1 MLITSASSGDTG
13 VAVSLVL
20 HGTPPF
26 HVYYQIQRD
35 KEPARERVKTFHDS
49 RGEMTLQPSQ
59 SGHYVYSFS
68 HLSDANYNK
77 VELQGP
83 TIDQTVHPLAS
94 ASFAGSSGRDRMVI
108 NSCSENSVEVGVNL
122 GVSFNARSFQYHGSV
137 VASRASDHGIY
148 ISRLLAPR
156 NLRRCHFLVL
166 TLPKEDYELP
176 FPRM

>member
-1 MLITSASSGDTG
+1 MQELFLHPTLAKLSRNLIRLLKLNGNEFMNGAPSHVAFGGRPLISPNSSGDTG
-13 VAVSLVL
+13 VAASLVL

-35 KEPARERVKTFHDS
+35 REPARERVKTFHDS

-77 VELQGP
+77 VELRGP
-83 TIDQTVHPLAS
+83 TIDQIVHPLAS

-108 NSCSENSVEVGVNL
+108 NSCSENSVEVEVNL
-122 GVSFNARSFQYHGSV
+122 GVSIEAGFF
-137 VASRASDHGIY
+137 
-148 ISRLLAPR
+148 
-156 NLRRCHFLVL
+156 
-166 TLPKEDYELP
+166 
-176 FPRM
+176 

>member
-1 MLITSASSGDTG
+1 MLFNSSGDTG

-35 KEPARERVKTFHDS
+35 KEPARERVKTFHES

-77 VELQGP
+77 VELRGP
-83 TIDQTVHPLAS
+83 TIDQIVHPLAS
-94 ASFAGSSGRDRMVI
+94 ASFAGSSGRDRMII
-108 NSCSENSVEVGVNL
+108 NSCSEDSVEVEVNL
-122 GVSFNARSFQYHGSV
+122 GVSIKAGLSKHRDSV
-137 VASRASDHGIY
+137 AVSRALDHGI
-148 ISRLLAPR
+148 
-156 NLRRCHFLVL
+156 
-166 TLPKEDYELP
+166 
-176 FPRM
+176 

>member
-1 MLITSASSGDTG
+1 MLFNSSGDTG

-35 KEPARERVKTFHDS
+35 KEPARERVKTFHES

-77 VELQGP
+77 VELRGP
-83 TIDQTVHPLAS
+83 TIDQIVHPLAS
-94 ASFAGSSGRDRMVI
+94 ASFAGSSGRDRMII
-108 NSCSENSVEVGVNL
+108 NSCSEDSVEVEVNL
-122 GVSFNARSFQYHGSV
+122 GVSIKGGLSKHRDSV
-137 VASRASDHGIY
+137 AVSRALDHGI
-148 ISRLLAPR
+148 
-156 NLRRCHFLVL
+156 
-166 TLPKEDYELP
+166 
-176 FPRM
+176 